1 MGREGKQYIP
11 DPTMESEVY
20 VGKEPTGVTYQDALE
35 ATDAALTT
43 EVPPYK
49 APVQQFGPEAE
60 TEEET

>member
-1 MGREGKQYIP
+1 
-11 DPTMESEVY
+11 MESEVY

-43 EVPPYK
+43 ETPPYK